1 MNVPA
6 DHVIFMQI
14 VSTLLA
20 LINVFV
26 RKDSLA
32 MDCPVLVNTIII
44 YNICQLFL
52 IELGLDHVCRKLA
65 KALQRIY

>member
-1 MNVPA
+1 MNVQA

-26 RKDSLA
+26 RKDSLE
-32 MDCPVLVNTIII
+32 MDCPVLVNTIMI
-44 YNICQLFL
+44 YN
-52 IELGLDHVCRKLA
+52 VC
-65 KALQRIY
+65 